1 MTGYGKTWKNDSFCV
16 AKAIVS
22 GCKSYRFSSW
32 KLSLY
37 TVKAMLSQKSGCK
50 MPFWGVLLLFFMPYF
65 LLDYVFYPTWFKSR
79 DDKNVLFHAL
89 GKSIRTDADMS
100 KRKMLRKKTF
110 RDILVWYWSKKN
122 GVRRRKTA
130 N

>member
-1 MTGYGKTWKNDSFCV
+1 MTGYKKAWKHDSFYPL
-16 AKAIVS
+16 KAMLS

-37 TVKAMLSQKSGCK
+37 TVKAMLSQKRGCK
-50 MPFWGVLLLFFMPYF
+50 MPFWGVLLLFFMPHF
-65 LLDYVFYPTWFKSR
+65 LLDYFFYPTWFKSR

-89 GKSIRTDADMS
+89 GKRIRTDADMS

-110 RDILVWYWSKKN
+110 WDILVWYWSKKN
-122 GVRRRKTA
+122 RVRRRKTV